1 MKRPVIQSENLDQK
15 AYQIVK
21 DMIEN
26 RELLPGQKIPQE
38 KLAADLGI
46 SRTPLISALKFLEH
60 EKLIETKPRRGFFVR
75 LFSMEEMVSIFEI
88 REVLEGLSARRA
100 AQSIT
105 SIQAAQLE
113 KTFLPFRHN
122 NDIVD
127 YQAYS
132 RADRKFHNFIAD
144 ISKREFLSSI
154 LQTFNIISLA
164 YLYPT
169 KGGLIRPPNETIGEH
184 IAIIKAICRH
194 DPKEAEQCMRFHLQ
208 QSRTKLIKEIES
220 KKLHGKEVIDKRLC
234 NQDTLQ

>member
-60 EKLIETKPRRGFFVR
+60 EKLVKQSLAGDSSYV

-113 KTFLPFRHN
+113 KIFLPFR
-122 NDIVD
+122 IT
-127 YQAYS
+127 
-132 RADRKFHNFIAD
+132 R
-144 ISKREFLSSI
+144 I
-154 LQTFNIISLA
+154 LLT
-164 YLYPT
+164 
-169 KGGLIRPPNETIGEH
+169 IRPILELTANFTTLLLTSANGNFLVPS
-184 IAIIKAICRH
+184 CR
-194 DPKEAEQCMRFHLQ
+194 L
-208 QSRTKLIKEIES
+208 ST
-220 KKLHGKEVIDKRLC
+220 
-234 NQDTLQ
+234 